1 MSPRRTDFPHDQN
14 GYALGMSGQTVMLD
28 GMEVLF
34 DKTVGLAPVALVA
47 DQPAP
52 APTTNGTDAGGTRRR
67 A

>member
-14 GYALGMSGQTVMLD
+14 GYAFGMSGQTVMLD

-47 DQPAP
+47 NQPAP
-52 APTTNGTDAGGTRRR
+52 AAPTNGTNAGGTSRRS
-67 A
+67 